1 VWRACNKVPEFSGK
15 HRSFVSRFPAYT
27 IVQVGYLVA
36 KHGLGSAS
44 HIQRQLIAPP
54 VKIYC
59 EKV

>member
-1 VWRACNKVPEFSGK
+1 MVPDFSGK

-27 IVQVGYLVA
+27 IVQVGDLVA
-36 KHGLGSAS
+36 KHGPGSAN
-44 HIQRQLIAPP
+44 HTQPRFIAPR